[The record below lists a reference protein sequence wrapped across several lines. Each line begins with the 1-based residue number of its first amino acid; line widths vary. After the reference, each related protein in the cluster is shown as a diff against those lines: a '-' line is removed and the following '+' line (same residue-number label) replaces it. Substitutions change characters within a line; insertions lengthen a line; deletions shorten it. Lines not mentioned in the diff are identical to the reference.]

1 MEKQNKGKKKKSKA
15 VKWII
20 IFVVLVAVIGCGVGA
35 CMHFIKETVQVPQA
49 PVSAQEYVLHDMS
62 DYVTTEG
69 VVVSKNIDVVTTT
82 LPYPIKTVEVELGD
96 SVKKGDVLCEID
108 TTEIDKNISKLEEQA
123 SDSDRLQAKQ
133 LEMSNHAL
141 QNAGRSQNAA
151 IASAAKAVENARR
164 AYTNAAKG
172 RDALESVYELALE
185 EYKKQEE
192 LYKTLNAE
200 LEAESVTEATLTDA
214 IKTDRTALEVEVMK
228 AKEDLEELGN
238 TVAEYASDIAAIDQ
252 MKAAYDTAVD
262 NYNELLASSGEGLQ
276 NARDQLELQ
285 KIQAGG
291 YSEMA
296 AMLAAAY
303 EERSNSVII
312 AEQDGLVTDIK
323 AIEGMPVQGNIM
335 QIEDDKNLRV
345 EVSIKE
351 MDILKI
357 QEGQEVKIYSDTIDS
372 IGAKG
377 VVSKV
382 YRFKANEE
390 AASGGAGRY
399 AAVADAT
406 GAVGYR
412 AVIDVTEN
420 NGLML
425 GMTAKVEIVVDE
437 IGDRLSV
444 PYTSVIDEGSQKYVY
459 VAKPAAEPG
468 SYTVVKTQVE
478 IGENGV
484 YYTEIVSG
492 LEQRDIVIT
501 YPEEVIEGKQ
511 INVMVKKNRDDS
523 LDDEEA
529 EDE

>member
-20 IFVVLVAVIGCGVGA
+20 ILVVLVAVIGCGVGA

-172 RDALESVYELALE
+172 RDALESVYDLALE

-192 LYKTLNAE
+192 IYKALKAE
-200 LEAESVTEATLTDA
+200 LEAEGVTTASLTDA
-214 IKTDRTALEVEVMK
+214 MKTEQTALEVEVMK

-238 TVAEYASDIAAIDQ
+238 TVASYASDIASIDQ
-252 MKAAYDTAVD
+252 MKTAYDTAVD
-262 NYNELLASSGEGLQ
+262 NYNELVASSGEGLQ

-296 AMLAAAY
+296 ALLAAAY
-303 EERSNSVII
+303 EERGNSII
-312 AEQDGLVTDIK
+312 RAEQDGLVTDIK

-335 QIEDDKNLRV
+335 QLEDDKNLRV

-357 QEGQEVKIYSDTIDS
+357 QEGQEVRISSDTIDS

-390 AASGGAGRY
+390 AASGGVGRY
-399 AAVADAT
+399 AAVADAN
-406 GAVGYR
+406 GSVGYR

-444 PYTSVIDEGSQKYVY
+444 PYTSIIDEGSAKYVY

-468 SYTVVKTQVE
+468 SYTAVKTPVE

-501 YPEEVIEGKQ
+501 YPEEVVEGTP
-511 INVMVKKNRDDS
+511 ITVIVKKNRDGSDN
-523 LDDEEA
+523 DEA

>member
-20 IFVVLVAVIGCGVGA
+20 ILVVLVAVIGCGVGA

-96 SVKKGDVLCEID
+96 SVKKGNVLCEID

-200 LEAESVTEATLTDA
+200 LEAEGVTEATLTDA

-357 QEGQEVKIYSDTIDS
+357 QEGQEVKIFSDTIDS

-468 SYTVVKTQVE
+468 SYTVVKTPVE

>member
-20 IFVVLVAVIGCGVGA
+20 ILVVLVAVIGCGVGA

-200 LEAESVTEATLTDA
+200 LEAEGVTEATLTDA

-357 QEGQEVKIYSDTIDS
+357 QEGQEVKIFSDTIDS

-468 SYTVVKTQVE
+468 SYTVVKTPVE

-511 INVMVKKNRDDS
+511 ITVMVKKNRDDS